1 MKDQVIIGVALL
13 WSLSLPYFPDAG
25 IQLLDTLLGAFLLLL
40 VAVSSLSHG
49 PVPGVLTL
57 CAVAL
62 TFVER
67 NRRKI
72 KTHMLDSEPSL
83 EKQLESAPPMRDDE
97 IHPQFDMPTNE
108 DIPFVPKENAT
119 DEFEDIGYNSIDE
132 KQVIPTVSN

>member
-1 MKDQVIIGVALL
+1 MKDQVIVGVALL
-13 WSLSLPYFPDAG
+13 WSLGLPYFQDAG
-25 IQLLDTLLGAFLLLL
+25 MQLLDTLFGAFLLLL
-40 VAVSSLSHG
+40 IAVLSLSHG

-97 IHPQFDMPTNE
+97 THPQFDMPTHE

-119 DEFEDIGYNSIDE
+119 DEFEDIGYNSINE